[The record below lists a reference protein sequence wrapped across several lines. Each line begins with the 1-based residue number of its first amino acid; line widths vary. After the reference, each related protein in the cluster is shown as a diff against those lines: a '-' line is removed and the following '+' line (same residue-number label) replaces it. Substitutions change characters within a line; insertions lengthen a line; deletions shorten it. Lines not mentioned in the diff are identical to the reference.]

1 MTTDADARVRRW
13 LAWAMAAVVLAV
25 AIGGITRLT
34 QSGLSIT
41 VWQPVTGVIPPL
53 SAEAWQEA
61 YQSYLRIPEAQGIHR
76 GITLREFQVL
86 FWWEWLH
93 RILARVVGLV
103 LAVPYLVLLA
113 QGAIRRGHRARLA
126 LLPILAL
133 AQGALG
139 WYMVQSGL
147 GTRPTVSAY
156 RLTAHLAMALLIFGI
171 CIWTALDLGRP
182 RGPSAPQPMVRRG
195 IAAALALTVATVLSG
210 GLVAGLDA
218 GYIHNTFPLMSGRI
232 IPPGYHVSGLG
243 LGNPFENPVAAQ
255 FHHRLLALTTAAVVA
270 ALWLVARRR
279 LHPADRPVLTAAM
292 LLVIVQ
298 VGLGITTLLLRVPV
312 SVAVIHQ
319 VTGVLLFGAVLAAA
333 HHFRRV
339 TVR

>member
-1 MTTDADARVRRW
+1 
-13 LAWAMAAVVLAV
+13 MAAVLVAV

-41 VWQPVTGVIPPL
+41 VWQPITGVIPPL
-53 SAEAWQEA
+53 SAEGWQEA
-61 YQSYLRIPEAQGIHR
+61 YQSYLLIPEAQGIHR
-76 GITLREFQVL
+76 GITLPEFQVL

-103 LAVPYLVLLA
+103 LAVPYFVLLA

-171 CIWTALDLGRP
+171 CVWTALDLRRLREPLVPRP
-182 RGPSAPQPMVRRG
+182 SLRRG
-195 IAAALALTVATVLSG
+195 ITMALVLTVATVLSG

-232 IPPGYHVSGLG
+232 IPPGYHIPELG
-243 LGNPFENPVAAQ
+243 WRNAFENPVAAQ
-255 FHHRLLALTTAAVVA
+255 FHHRVLAIFTAAALATLWFATRRNASSRASSVAMALVV
-270 ALWLVARRR
+270 
-279 LHPADRPVLTAAM
+279 
-292 LLVIVQ
+292 VQ
-298 VGLGITTLLLRVPV
+298 VGLGIATLLLRVPV
-312 SVAVIHQ
+312 TLAVLHQ
-319 VTGVLLFGAVLAAA
+319 VNGVLLVGATLGVR
-333 HHFRRV
+333 HRFR
-339 TVR
+339 

>member
-1 MTTDADARVRRW
+1 MKTDPDARVRRW
-13 LAWAMAAVVLAV
+13 LSWGMAAVLLAV

-41 VWQPVTGVIPPL
+41 VWEPVAGVIPPL
-53 SAEAWQEA
+53 TAEAWREA
-61 YQSYLRIPEAQGIHR
+61 YQSYLLIPEARGIHR
-76 GITLREFQVL
+76 GITLPEFQVL

-103 LAVPYLVLLA
+103 LAIPYFVLLA
-113 QGAIRRGHRARLA
+113 RGAIRPGHRARLA

-171 CIWTALDLGRP
+171 CVWTALDLGRDREPLASRPMP
-182 RGPSAPQPMVRRG
+182 RGG
-195 IAAALALTVATVLSG
+195 ITLVLVLTVATLLSG

-218 GYIHNTFPLMSGRI
+218 GYIHNTFPLMSGRV
-232 IPPGYHVSGLG
+232 IPPGYHIAELG
-243 LGNPFENPVAAQ
+243 WRNPFENPVAAQ
-255 FHHRLLALTTAAVVA
+255 FHHRLLAIV
-270 ALWLVARRR
+270 
-279 LHPADRPVLTAAM
+279 TAAM
-292 LLVIVQ
+292 LAMLWFTARRSANSRALALAVALVVVQ
-298 VGLGITTLLLRVPV
+298 VGLGIATLLLRVPV
-312 SVAVIHQ
+312 TVAVLHQ
-319 VTGVLLFGAVLAAA
+319 VNGVLLLGAVLA
-333 HHFRRV
+333 
-339 TVR
+339 VRHRSR